1 MKLEIVAKNY
11 RASDKLEQILSAKTK
26 KLDKYFPDD
35 QTPCKVALSESGRQC
50 KMEISINYHGTYVR
64 SEVIG
69 TNMYYNIDAC
79 LPKLERQIVKY
90 REKLNKSY
98 KLPERQDDY
107 EFVSAVDDTP
117 VEIAKTKR
125 FEIEE
130 MSAIEAAENLD
141 MVDHDFYL
149 FVNSETGNVEAVYRR
164 KDGTIG
170 LLQPYFDGV

>member
-26 KLDKYFPDD
+26 KLDKYFPDEN
-35 QTPCKVALSESGRQC
+35 TPCKVSLSESGRQC
-50 KMEISINYHGTYVR
+50 KMEISINYHGTYIR
-64 SEVIG
+64 SEVVG
-69 TNMYYNIDAC
+69 ANMYYNIDAC

-90 REKLNKSY
+90 REKLSKSY
-98 KLPERQDDY
+98 KMPEQRHDEY

-125 FEIEE
+125 FEVEE
-130 MSAIEAAENLD
+130 MTAIEAAENLD

-149 FVNSETGNVEAVYRR
+149 FVNTETGNVEAVYRR

-170 LLQPYFDGV
+170 LLQPYID